1 MGRPFY
7 LFDSKSLIRFPKFH
21 TPSPSLAM
29 AGEGATGATQY
40 EAGLEVF
47 DSGRSDCSG
56 GVVRKP
62 QILSAAL

>member
-1 MGRPFY
+1 
-7 LFDSKSLIRFPKFH
+7 
-21 TPSPSLAM
+21 M